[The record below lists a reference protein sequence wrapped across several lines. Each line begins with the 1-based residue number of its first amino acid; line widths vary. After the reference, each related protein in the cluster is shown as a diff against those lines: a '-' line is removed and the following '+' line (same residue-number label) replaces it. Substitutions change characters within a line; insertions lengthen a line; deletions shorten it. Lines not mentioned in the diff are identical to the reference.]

1 MSDEEQKRAG
11 RGGLALLAANVF
23 FLLLGFVQQALLPRA
38 IGRADY
44 GALSRVSAVST
55 AFNNVIVTSSIQGVS
70 RVTAAAGDAEKQAFR
85 AMMRVHVG
93 ISALATAL
101 LLGAAPFVAHFQDAP
116 DMLTPLLVITGVL
129 AVYGVYAPLVGYL
142 NGRRMFGRQAALN
155 VAAAILRTGG
165 MLGFGYFFVKK
176 MEPLARGLGTTP
188 GVLGAAFGAVF
199 ASVGVLMIA
208 LAWTGTGASVVGA
221 RPSTVPSAREYI
233 RLIAPV
239 MVAQLFVNLLMQ
251 ADIFMLGRWVSLAA
265 QAAHDTGGA
274 VGPSGAIL
282 DPAKAANEWLAV
294 YRACQLFA
302 FLPYQFLFSV
312 TQVLFPMLAKAQKDE
327 GKERVAELVARG
339 SRIGAVVCGLMVAVI
354 VAMPQPMLRLAY
366 DPDIA
371 RAGAPVLRVLVLGQ
385 AAFAMFGL
393 VTTILVS
400 LGRERAA
407 MGLTALALAML
418 IVSCV
423 LFLPGKD
430 LGGDQ
435 LQAAATAV
443 VAAIIIS
450 LVVAVVVA
458 KRTAGAFIP
467 LKTAIRV
474 SLVVGRLIFVQSAAR
489 SGTRRRRR
497 RSASSAT
504 SRIMPSTRV
513 THVRMRS
520 RSRAAFCARPTRCRT
535 AV

>member
-55 AFNNVIVTSSIQGVS
+55 AFNNVIVTASIQGVS
-70 RVTAAAGDAEKQAFR
+70 RVTAAAGDMEKQAFR
-85 AMMRVHVG
+85 AALRVHVG
-93 ISALATAL
+93 ISAIATAL
-101 LLGAAPFVAHFQDAP
+101 LLGAAPLLAHFQDAP
-116 DMLTPLLVITGVL
+116 DMLMPLIVITGVL
-129 AVYGVYAPLVGYL
+129 TVYGVYAPLVGYL

-155 VAAAILRTGG
+155 VVAAILRTSG
-165 MLGFGYFFVKK
+165 MLGFGWFFAKN
-176 MEPLARGLGTTP
+176 MDSMAHSLGTTG
-188 GVLGAAFGAVF
+188 GVLGATIGAVF
-199 ASVGVLMIA
+199 ASIGVFLLA
-208 LAWTGTGASVVGA
+208 LTWTRTGASLVGE
-221 RPSTVPSAREYI
+221 RPPMVPSAREYI

-251 ADIFMLGRWVSLAA
+251 ADIFMLGRWVSIAA
-265 QAAHDTGGA
+265 NGAAETGGA

-282 DPAKAANEWLAV
+282 PAARAANEWLAV

-312 TQVLFPMLAKAQKDE
+312 TQVLFPMLAKAKQEE
-327 GKERVAELVARG
+327 GDDRVAQLVTRG

-366 DPDIA
+366 DADIA
-371 RAGAPVLRVLVLGQ
+371 RAGAPVLRILVLGQ
-385 AAFAMFGL
+385 AVFAMFGL
-393 VTTILVS
+393 ATTILVS
-400 LGRERAA
+400 LGKERVA
-407 MGLTALALAML
+407 MGLTALALGL
-418 IVSCV
+418 LVVSCLV
-423 LFLPGKD
+423 FLPGKD

-443 VAAIIIS
+443 CAAIVLS
-450 LVVAVVVA
+450 LACGVVVA
-458 KRTAGAFIP
+458 KRAAGAFIP

-474 SLVVGRLIFVQSAAR
+474 GIAVGLAAVAGLYTPPFGKIATLAVAPLLALAYLGLLATTREIGGSDLALVMNVV
-489 SGTRRRRR
+489 RRKK
-497 RSASSAT
+497 A
-504 SRIMPSTRV
+504 
-513 THVRMRS
+513 
-520 RSRAAFCARPTRCRT
+520 
-535 AV
+535 